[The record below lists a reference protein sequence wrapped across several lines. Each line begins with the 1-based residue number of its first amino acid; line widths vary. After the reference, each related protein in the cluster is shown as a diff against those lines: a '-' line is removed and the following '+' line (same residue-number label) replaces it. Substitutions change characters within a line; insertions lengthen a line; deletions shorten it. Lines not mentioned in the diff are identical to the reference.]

1 MLWSNEISRDL
12 SLRWVSEGYPAL
24 QQPPVSLSCRN
35 HRLAIRLRISSK
47 RRQSIPL
54 GARVWPN
61 RLSHSRAH
69 EQKSHLALHSVL
81 KSIHKHRNGNFMIEI
96 SITGSTEG
104 CHCEN
109 FCATGDENFI
119 SMTALPFRWI
129 LTWLVAILLPIED
142 LSYFKGNKQA
152 RCYCAHCIS
161 IANVAFKIWQSYPND
176 RGPTWN
182 ENANIGQ

>member
-109 FCATGDENFI
+109 FWCNRRREFHQYDGTSVSVNFN
-119 SMTALPFRWI
+119 MTC
-129 LTWLVAILLPIED
+129 
-142 LSYFKGNKQA
+142 
-152 RCYCAHCIS
+152 CYS
-161 IANVAFKIWQSYPND
+161 FANWRFVVF
-176 RGPTWN
+176 
-182 ENANIGQ
+182 